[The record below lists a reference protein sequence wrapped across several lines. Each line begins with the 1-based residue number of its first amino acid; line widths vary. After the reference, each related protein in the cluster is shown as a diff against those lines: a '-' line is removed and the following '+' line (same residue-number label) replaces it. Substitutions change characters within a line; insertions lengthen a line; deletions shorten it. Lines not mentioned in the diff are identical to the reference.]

1 MESIREVWA
10 VISPKVGI
18 DTDLLYTYETV
29 EGDQCDVQDAFQ
41 LSPDLDSS
49 DTLCS
54 IGVLVW
60 EYLGPGA

>member
-29 EGDQCDVQDAFQ
+29 EGDQCDAFSYHPISTAQIRSVQ
-41 LSPDLDSS
+41 
-49 DTLCS
+49 
-54 IGVLVW
+54 
-60 EYLGPGA
+60 